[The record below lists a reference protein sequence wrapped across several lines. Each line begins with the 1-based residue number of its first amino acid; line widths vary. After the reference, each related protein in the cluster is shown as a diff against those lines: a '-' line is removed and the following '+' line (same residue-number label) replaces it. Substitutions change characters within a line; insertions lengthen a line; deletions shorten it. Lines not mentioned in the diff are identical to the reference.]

1 MLNKLTS
8 LFAIVGLFGI
18 ILMQYS
24 LITGSYNAGYDACQS
39 KYREE
44 LLKQQVEN
52 QQKEQAFNE
61 TISNLTVNLTETRI
75 RYENT
80 VNKLKSTYANE
91 LLKSEQRAEL
101 YKRYSEADK
110 AKQRALAEHTA
121 RLDRSLTEGREL
133 VKQLTETIRTRDAQL
148 RALGVYFQE
157 NAMLYE

>member
-8 LFAIVGLFGI
+8 LFSIVGLFGI

-61 TISNLTVNLTETRI
+61 TINNLTVNLTETRI

-80 VNKLKSTYANE
+80 VNKLKSTHANE
-91 LLKSEQRAEL
+91 LFKSEQRAEL

-133 VKQLTETIRTRDAQL
+133 VKQLTETIRIRDAQL

>member
-61 TISNLTVNLTETRI
+61 TINNLTVNLTETRI

-80 VNKLKSTYANE
+80 VNKLKSTHANE

-101 YKRYSEADK
+101 YKRYSETDK

>member
-8 LFAIVGLFGI
+8 LFSIVGLFGI

-44 LLKQQVEN
+44 LLKQQAEN

-61 TISNLTVNLTETRI
+61 TINNLTVNLTETRI

-80 VNKLKSTYANE
+80 VNKLKSAHANE

-133 VKQLTETIRTRDAQL
+133 VKQLTEVIRIRDAQL

>member
-8 LFAIVGLFGI
+8 LFSIVGLFGI

-61 TISNLTVNLTETRI
+61 TINNLTVNLTETRI

-80 VNKLKSTYANE
+80 VNKLKSAHANE

-121 RLDRSLTEGREL
+121 QLDRSLTEGREL
-133 VKQLTETIRTRDAQL
+133 VKQLTETIRIRDAQL

>member
-61 TISNLTVNLTETRI
+61 TINNLTVNLTETRI

-80 VNKLKSTYANE
+80 VNELKSAHANE
-91 LLKSEQRAEL
+91 LLKSKQRAEL
-101 YKRYSEADK
+101 YKRYSKADK

-121 RLDRSLTEGREL
+121 KLDRSLTEGREL

>member
-61 TISNLTVNLTETRI
+61 TINNLTVNLTETRI

-80 VNKLKSTYANE
+80 VNELKSAHANE
-91 LLKSEQRAEL
+91 LLKSEQRAKL

>member
-8 LFAIVGLFGI
+8 LFSIVGLFGI

-61 TISNLTVNLTETRI
+61 TINNLTVNLTETRI

-80 VNKLKSTYANE
+80 VNKLKSTHANE

-133 VKQLTETIRTRDAQL
+133 VKQLTEAIRIRDAQL

>member
-61 TISNLTVNLTETRI
+61 TINNLTVNLTETRI

-80 VNKLKSTYANE
+80 VNKLKFTYANE

>member
-61 TISNLTVNLTETRI
+61 TINNLTVNLTETRI

-80 VNKLKSTYANE
+80 VNKLKSTHANE

-133 VKQLTETIRTRDAQL
+133 VKRLTETIRIRDAQL

>member
-61 TISNLTVNLTETRI
+61 TINNLTANLTETRI

-80 VNKLKSTYANE
+80 VNKLKSTHANE

>member
-8 LFAIVGLFGI
+8 LFSIVGLFGI

-52 QQKEQAFNE
+52 QQKEQAFSE
-61 TISNLTVNLTETRI
+61 TINNLTVNLTETRI

-80 VNKLKSTYANE
+80 VNKLKSAHANE

-133 VKQLTETIRTRDAQL
+133 VKQLTETIRIRDAQL

>member
-8 LFAIVGLFGI
+8 LFSIVGLFGI

-61 TISNLTVNLTETRI
+61 AINNLTVNLTETRI
-75 RYENT
+75 RYEDT
-80 VNKLKSTYANE
+80 VNKLKSTHANE

-133 VKQLTETIRTRDAQL
+133 VKQLTEAIRIRDAQL

>member
-61 TISNLTVNLTETRI
+61 TINNLTVNLTETRI

-91 LLKSEQRAEL
+91 LLKSEQRAEF

>member
-24 LITGSYNAGYDACQS
+24 LITGAYNAGYDACQS

-61 TISNLTVNLTETRI
+61 TINNLTVNLTETRI

-80 VNKLKSTYANE
+80 VNKLKSTHANE

-110 AKQRALAEHTA
+110 AKQRALAKHTA

-133 VKQLTETIRTRDAQL
+133 VKQLTEAIRIRDAQL

>member
-8 LFAIVGLFGI
+8 LFAIAGLFGI

-61 TISNLTVNLTETRI
+61 TINNLTVNLTETRI

-80 VNKLKSTYANE
+80 VTKLKSTHANE

-133 VKQLTETIRTRDAQL
+133 VKQLTEAIRTRDAQL
-148 RALGVYFQE
+148 RALGMYFQE

>member
-52 QQKEQAFNE
+52 QQKEQTFNE
-61 TISNLTVNLTETRI
+61 TINNLTANLTETRI

-80 VNKLKSTYANE
+80 VNKLKSTHANE

-133 VKQLTETIRTRDAQL
+133 VKQLTETIRIRDAQL

>member
-61 TISNLTVNLTETRI
+61 TINNLTANLTETRI

-80 VNKLKSTYANE
+80 VNKLKSTHANE

-101 YKRYSEADK
+101 YKRYSETDK

>member
-8 LFAIVGLFGI
+8 LFAIVGLFGV

-61 TISNLTVNLTETRI
+61 TINNLTVNLTETRI

-80 VNKLKSTYANE
+80 VNKLKSTYADE

-133 VKQLTETIRTRDAQL
+133 VKQLTEAIRTRDAQL

>member
-1 MLNKLTS
+1 MFNKLTT
-8 LFAIVGLFGI
+8 LLAIVGLFGI
-18 ILMQYS
+18 VLMQYS

-61 TISNLTVNLTETRI
+61 TINNLTVNLTETRI

-91 LLKSEQRAEL
+91 LLKSKQRAEL

-110 AKQRALAEHTA
+110 AKQRTLAEHTA

-133 VKQLTETIRTRDAQL
+133 VKQLTETIKTRDAQL

-157 NAMLYE
+157 NAMFYE

>member
-61 TISNLTVNLTETRI
+61 TINNLTVNLTETRI

-110 AKQRALAEHTA
+110 AKQRTLAEHTA

-133 VKQLTETIRTRDAQL
+133 VKQLTETIRIRDAQL

>member
-61 TISNLTVNLTETRI
+61 TINNLTVNLTETRI

-133 VKQLTETIRTRDAQL
+133 VKQLTEAIRTRDAQL

>member
-61 TISNLTVNLTETRI
+61 TINNLTVNLTETRI

-110 AKQRALAEHTA
+110 AKQRALAEHAA

>member
-61 TISNLTVNLTETRI
+61 TINNLTANLTETRI

-80 VNKLKSTYANE
+80 VNKLKSTHANE

-133 VKQLTETIRTRDAQL
+133 VKQLTETIRIRDAQL

>member
-1 MLNKLTS
+1 MLNKLTN

-61 TISNLTVNLTETRI
+61 TINNLTVNLTETRI

-80 VNKLKSTYANE
+80 VNKLKSTHANE

-101 YKRYSEADK
+101 YKRYAEANK

>member
-61 TISNLTVNLTETRI
+61 TINNLTVNLTETRI

-80 VNKLKSTYANE
+80 VNKLKSTHANE

-110 AKQRALAEHTA
+110 AKQRALAEHAA

>member
-75 RYENT
+75 RYENI
-80 VNKLKSTYANE
+80 VNKLKSTHANE

>member
-61 TISNLTVNLTETRI
+61 TINNLTVNLTETRI

-80 VNKLKSTYANE
+80 VNKLKSTHANE

>member
-61 TISNLTVNLTETRI
+61 TINNLTVNLTETRI

-80 VNKLKSTYANE
+80 VNRLKSTYANE

-133 VKQLTETIRTRDAQL
+133 VKQLTEAIRTRDAQL

>member
-1 MLNKLTS
+1 MLNKLTG
-8 LFAIVGLFGI
+8 LLAIVGLFGI
-18 ILMQYS
+18 ALMQYS
-24 LITGSYNAGYDACQS
+24 LITGSYDAGYDACQS

-52 QQKEQAFNE
+52 QHKEQAFNE
-61 TISNLTVNLTETRI
+61 TINSLTADLTETRV

-110 AKQRALAEHTA
+110 AKQRTLAEHTA

-148 RALGVYFQE
+148 RALGVYIQE
-157 NAMLYE
+157 DRKMYE

>member
-61 TISNLTVNLTETRI
+61 TINNLTVNLTETRI

-80 VNKLKSTYANE
+80 VNELKSAHANE

>member
-8 LFAIVGLFGI
+8 LFSIVGLFGI

-61 TISNLTVNLTETRI
+61 TINNLTVNLTETRI

-80 VNKLKSTYANE
+80 VNKLKSTHANE

-121 RLDRSLTEGREL
+121 QLDRSLTEGREL
-133 VKQLTETIRTRDAQL
+133 VKQLTEAIRIRDAQL

>member
-80 VNKLKSTYANE
+80 VNKLKSTHANE

>member
-61 TISNLTVNLTETRI
+61 TINNLTVNLTETRI

-80 VNKLKSTYANE
+80 VNKLKFTYANE

-121 RLDRSLTEGREL
+121 KLDRSLTEGREL

>member
-61 TISNLTVNLTETRI
+61 TINNLTVNLTETRI

-80 VNKLKSTYANE
+80 VNKLKSTHANE

-101 YKRYSEADK
+101 YKRYSETDK

-133 VKQLTETIRTRDAQL
+133 VKQLTETIRTRNAQL

>member
-61 TISNLTVNLTETRI
+61 TINNLTVNLTETRI

-110 AKQRALAEHTA
+110 AKQRTLAEHTA

-133 VKQLTETIRTRDAQL
+133 VKRLTETIRIRDAQL

-157 NAMLYE
+157 NAILYE

>member
-61 TISNLTVNLTETRI
+61 TINNLTVNLTETRI

-133 VKQLTETIRTRDAQL
+133 VKQLTETIRIRDAQL

>member
-61 TISNLTVNLTETRI
+61 TINNLTVNLTETRI

-80 VNKLKSTYANE
+80 VNKLKSIYANE

-133 VKQLTETIRTRDAQL
+133 VKQLTEAIRTRDAQL

>member
-61 TISNLTVNLTETRI
+61 TINNLTVNLTETRV

-80 VNKLKSTYANE
+80 VNKLKSTHANE

-133 VKQLTETIRTRDAQL
+133 VKQLTETIRTRNAQL